1 MPKTL
6 PCLECGGYADSGEPV
21 TGGFV
26 CEGCWQVH
34 LRTATSHLC
43 DRITERIDPQY
54 RIDPVSVSR
63 IVASA
68 LPDRADR
75 LRVWFE
81 LSIRGLG
88 PNRASGKRSPHLIAL
103 VDELRDSGLPQKM
116 IGQRHLPGSAGSR
129 GICAQCGKE
138 RQYTG
143 RIGGALLCSGCW
155 RSHEQVLKACVR
167 CEQIDYLRK
176 DRLCKGC
183 RRRDEVKALFTPE
196 QLAKRPALENVRD
209 ILLGADARYL
219 DKMVGSGRNWRIL
232 CQLLASEADISHE
245 GLDAT
250 GRPGAGMLRSFLV
263 ATGVLPE
270 RNERLHAFEQW
281 ILRTSQ
287 TITDDRD
294 RRSFTGFARWRHLRK
309 ARGQDRTEA
318 QFAGQRRELA
328 QVRALLHILHAQGLT
343 VNSVEQATMDGW
355 LAGGPAERHRVKAF
369 LEWCRTNGTGKTL
382 KILPP
387 PASGLPTV
395 FLTPEHERAML
406 LGQILDP
413 QKNIEPGLRLAAGL
427 VIIYGFRSHEIRG
440 LSLADITFT
449 NETVWIRFGHE
460 PLRLPEELGEYARQA
475 AGRRRVM
482 RFGGNAED
490 MQWLFPGP
498 LHGHPI
504 GAPALRKRL
513 AVIGIRPHAARATAL
528 GQLAQQLPPPILAR
542 LTGLAPSTTVRWNAA
557 VAASYGRNLPS
568 NAP

>member
-1 MPKTL
+1 
-6 PCLECGGYADSGEPV
+6 
-21 TGGFV
+21 
-26 CEGCWQVH
+26 
-34 LRTATSHLC
+34 
-43 DRITERIDPQY
+43 
-54 RIDPVSVSR
+54 
-63 IVASA
+63 
-68 LPDRADR
+68 
-75 LRVWFE
+75 
-81 LSIRGLG
+81 
-88 PNRASGKRSPHLIAL
+88 
-103 VDELRDSGLPQKM
+103 
-116 IGQRHLPGSAGSR
+116 
-129 GICAQCGKE
+129 
-138 RQYTG
+138 
-143 RIGGALLCSGCW
+143 
-155 RSHEQVLKACVR
+155 
-167 CEQIDYLRK
+167 
-176 DRLCKGC
+176 
-183 RRRDEVKALFTPE
+183 
-196 QLAKRPALENVRD
+196 
-209 ILLGADARYL
+209 
-219 DKMVGSGRNWRIL
+219 
-232 CQLLASEADISHE
+232 
-245 GLDAT
+245 
-250 GRPGAGMLRSFLV
+250 MLRSFLV